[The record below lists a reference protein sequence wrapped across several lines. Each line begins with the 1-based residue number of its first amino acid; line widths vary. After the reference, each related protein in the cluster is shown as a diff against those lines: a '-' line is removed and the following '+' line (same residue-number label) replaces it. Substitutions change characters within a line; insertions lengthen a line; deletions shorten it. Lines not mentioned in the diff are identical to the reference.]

1 MTHLNMI
8 YVIMIYSNDSS
19 SNCLHP
25 QILLPTR
32 VSGNSKTIIDMFSN
46 IAESLIKILA
56 TGNITFSI
64 SDHLP
69 QFFFHSFSFRLIF
82 FSNNYKCKRNAE
94 VSD

>member
-1 MTHLNMI
+1 MI
-8 YVIMIYSNDSS
+8 YNNDLS

-56 TGNITFSI
+56 TGNITFTI

-69 QFFFHSFSFRLIF
+69 QFFFHNFSFRLIF
-82 FSNNYKCKRNAE
+82 FFLIIINTREMLKLTEADLIRTYF
-94 VSD
+94 